1 MTKPKLFNCP
11 SCGGSNRTCGHC
23 LTTLQTPRIRQQQSR
38 IQACG
43 WASKV
48 KQNRD
53 AGRILGSAE
62 LSVLKLQERG
72 VCPVPFGKAGQEW
85 SVESRF
91 APTFPR
97 FGLGGPGHSEENEE
111 ALRASSEK

>member
-1 MTKPKLFNCP
+1 MPGFPESPMDVTEEPHGFPFIK
-11 SCGGSNRTCGHC
+11 
-23 LTTLQTPRIRQQQSR
+23 
-38 IQACG
+38 
-43 WASKV
+43 
-48 KQNRD
+48 
-53 AGRILGSAE
+53 
-62 LSVLKLQERG
+62 VLKLQELG
-72 VCPVPFGKAGQEW
+72 MCSVPFGKAGQEW